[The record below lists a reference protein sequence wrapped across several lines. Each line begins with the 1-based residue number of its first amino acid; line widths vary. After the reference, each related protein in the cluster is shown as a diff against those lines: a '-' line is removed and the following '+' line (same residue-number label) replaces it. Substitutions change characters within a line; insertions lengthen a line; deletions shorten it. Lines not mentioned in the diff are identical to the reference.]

1 MLKTALISIAA
12 LAVIPVSSA
21 GPVYVAKPKVT
32 RVVVTP
38 VPAILYAPRVKP
50 VKAPIARY
58 GTARVQVV
66 NQRAY
71 TLKQLDRLEDR
82 IDRRED
88 VRDRRVNLGPV
99 DRLEDRLDTRE
110 NRRDRRH

>member
-1 MLKTALISIAA
+1 MLKTAIISIAA
-12 LAVIPVSSA
+12 LGAIPFASA
-21 GPVYVAKPKVT
+21 GPVYVVKPKVT
-32 RVVVTP
+32 RVVVAP
-38 VPAILYAPRVKP
+38 APAIVHTPRIAV
-50 VKAPIARY
+50 VKAPVAKP
-58 GTARVQVV
+58 VV
-66 NQRAY
+66 RHTHVVPARAY